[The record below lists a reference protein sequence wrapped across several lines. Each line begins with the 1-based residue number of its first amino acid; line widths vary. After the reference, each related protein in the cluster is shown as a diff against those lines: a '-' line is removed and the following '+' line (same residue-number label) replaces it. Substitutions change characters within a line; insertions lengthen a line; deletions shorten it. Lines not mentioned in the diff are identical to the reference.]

1 VAVAR
6 SDATVVALVRI
17 ADGEHSLAQ
26 LAAEAGLEVRELEA
40 TVRGLV
46 ELGALRFATGS

>member
-6 SDATVVALVRI
+6 SDATVTTLVRF
-17 ADGEHSLAQ
+17 ADGEQSLAQ
-26 LAAEAGLEVRELEA
+26 LAAQTGLAVSELEA

>member
-1 VAVAR
+1 
-6 SDATVVALVRI
+6 VRF
-17 ADGEHSLAQ
+17 ADGERSLGQ
-26 LAAEAGLEVRELEA
+26 LAAQAGVGVSELES